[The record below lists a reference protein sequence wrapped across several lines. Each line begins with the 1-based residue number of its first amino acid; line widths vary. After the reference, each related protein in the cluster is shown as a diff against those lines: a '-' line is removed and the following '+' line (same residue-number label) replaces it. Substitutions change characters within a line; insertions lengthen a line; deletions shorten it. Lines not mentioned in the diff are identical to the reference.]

1 MSHSS
6 YPYRRPV
13 KDARSDSYQASDQL
27 RTSDDGNLYRRTQE
41 PSHSTM
47 SSSSYSSRHS
57 TMETHQSQ
65 KPPEKALSLLSS
77 CGLKPEDLALLAEL
91 PEHLITVES
100 LPGLLMEIKN
110 KRRKQSSSSTS
121 HSTTFHPP
129 PANLSSK
136 PKLTSTEWE
145 QIRSQPVQ
153 YPLEQTYRDPQPQ
166 PLPPEKVA
174 SWQDRWGNPRQTGSI
189 TLKPSSS
196 FTSDESSYVVDYNF
210 GKKANAFP
218 SYERPSY
225 STAPGRRCSSSS
237 SAPIASSVDLDY
249 RYATATSADYN
260 QEDFPKSRVKV
271 AKMPSRKAALD
282 FHGETPETYP
292 CACSLCDITVLSEK
306 SWVAHINGPQHAD
319 GQLLL
324 LQLFPDWDCR
334 MESISRSDDQ
344 PAKSKAGEGKVSS
357 AQRPN
362 QSSGGRLEN
371 RPRNKKKKSQS
382 SSKVVCAKFEAQ
394 TYEEHS
400 LRRLAEQFGK
410 VVKMIMFPSLAF
422 VEMGSNGQAMDIV
435 KYYTANPIET
445 EGKRITF
452 YVSQT
457 FNFLQSS
464 KVLSFTPS
472 PVGKEGYLDLMAIA
486 KRFGTVLYSLFL
498 PSVAF
503 VEMSNAIDAQ
513 KLVDYYSSTSLKI
526 DGVSLQVAFS
536 SEYSTLRNVP
546 STRKYEESSK
556 RQRSPSP
563 KNSAHSPGKDP
574 SHKRERRSRSKEKED
589 NVHSSREGERRRRT
603 RKRSE
608 EGNTRSSSKHS
619 SPGSSRSSHTRDSE
633 KVPGP
638 DKTVIKKTTSKPDE
652 AASPGSSQ
660 PQTEKKTTKEQGLTK
675 TQAPTVEPASTHPT
689 AHPCSTKD
697 KAQLA
702 TTDQVAQSDAEKPK
716 PDGVY
721 QSAECIKQ
729 EEASGSC
736 DMTGTVDSDMDSD
749 IEGMEVIGEDGVH
762 MDDSMEEAVCLEDM
776 EQQERLEDETKS
788 CTSETD
794 TAVAPEE
801 ERRQAKAE
809 EVKGVKEEVMEQAEM
824 ETAPSVELST
834 AAPSGQEPEP
844 KKDGDDLI
852 ASSTKE
858 EEEEDPDFPESL
870 ENCITLDELEEEHS
884 EDEDKNKRHRSRC
897 HYSRVIYIN
906 NLPFSHYTD
915 VQFVKIVKGLGKVV
929 RYFLIRNRR
938 EGFLEMSSSEEA
950 TRTASELNMKPIEF
964 NGSRLGIHI
973 SRKYHRL
980 TAGWRVE
987 SDSELDSERRGHR
1000 TRSTYRSKQTRNRS
1014 HSKPKTSERNDS
1026 AKKTPEKEEPTAKED
1041 SSIKTEENDPSK
1053 KAGECEESVAEKEDL
1068 TAKATSKNVKERS
1081 VVSEE
1086 QAVGSTTQDSDENG
1100 GKADKLNTPY
1110 SQASDEKDREGPQK
1124 RPAEKT
1130 ESREEEVQ
1138 TQSDPIK
1145 TWMDSFKPNNPVG
1158 MEFVRPVVGYF
1169 CNLCQVI
1176 YADEDEAK
1184 KEHCS
1189 SLSHY
1194 QKFMEHGDKDC
1205 TS

>member
-1 MSHSS
+1 MSHSN

-13 KDARSDSYQASDQL
+13 KDSRSDSYQASDQL
-27 RTSDDGNLYRRTQE
+27 HTSDDCNLYRRTQE

-47 SSSSYSSRHS
+47 SSSSYTSRHS
-57 TMETHQSQ
+57 TMETHQSP

-110 KRRKQSSSSTS
+110 KRRKRSSSSTS

-136 PKLTSTEWE
+136 PKLTSAEWE
-145 QIRSQPVQ
+145 KIRSQPVQ

-196 FTSDESSYVVDYNF
+196 CASDESSYVVDYNF
-210 GKKANAFP
+210 GKKANTFP

-225 STAPGRRCSSSS
+225 SPAPGRSGSSS

-249 RYATATSADYN
+249 RYATQTAADYN
-260 QEDFPKSRVKV
+260 QEDFPKSRMK
-271 AKMPSRKAALD
+271 AACKMPSRKAALD
-282 FHGETPETYP
+282 FHGETPEIYP

-306 SWVAHINGPQHAD
+306 SWVAHVNGPQHAD

-334 MESISRSDDQ
+334 IESIRRSDDQ
-344 PAKSKAGEGKVSS
+344 PAKPKAGEGKVSS

-362 QSSGGRLEN
+362 QTSGGRPEN
-371 RPRNKKKKSQS
+371 RPRNKKNKSQS
-382 SSKVVCAKFEAQ
+382 SSKVVCAKFAAQ

-435 KYYTANPIET
+435 KYYTENPIET

-486 KRFGTVLYSLFL
+486 KKFGTVLYSLFL

-574 SHKRERRSRSKEKED
+574 SHKRKRRSRSKEKED
-589 NVHSSREGERRRRT
+589 DVHSSREGERRR
-603 RKRSE
+603 RSE

-619 SPGSSRSSHTRDSE
+619 SPASSRSSHTRDSE

-660 PQTEKKTTKEQGLTK
+660 PQTEEKTKEQGLTM

-689 AHPCSTKD
+689 ALQCNTQD
-697 KAQLA
+697 KAQSA
-702 TTDQVAQSDAEKPK
+702 TTDQVAQSIAEKPK
-716 PDGVY
+716 PDGVH

-729 EEASGSC
+729 EEASGSW
-736 DMTGTVDSDMDSD
+736 DMTGTVVCDSDMDSD
-749 IEGMEVIGEDGVH
+749 IEGMEVIGEDGIH
-762 MDDSMEEAVCLEDM
+762 MDDSTEEAVCLEDM

-788 CTSETD
+788 SPPETE

-801 ERRQAKAE
+801 KRRQAEEE
-809 EVKGVKEEVMEQAEM
+809 EVKEVKEEVMEQAEM
-824 ETAPSVELST
+824 EKAPSVELST

-852 ASSTKE
+852 AATTKD

-870 ENCITLDELEEEHS
+870 ENCITLDELDEEHS
-884 EDEDKNKRHRSRC
+884 EEEDKNKRHKSRC
-897 HYSRVIYIN
+897 HYSRVIYVN

-915 VQFVKIVKGLGKVV
+915 VQFVKIVKGFGKVV

-1000 TRSTYRSKQTRNRS
+1000 TRSTYRSKQTRSRS
-1014 HSKPKTSERNDS
+1014 HSKPKAERNDS
-1026 AKKTPEKEEPTAKED
+1026 AKKTPEKEEPTAKKDD
-1041 SSIKTEENDPSK
+1041 SSIKTEKNIPTK

-1086 QAVGSTTQDSDENG
+1086 QAVGSTTQDCDENG
-1100 GKADKLNTPY
+1100 GEADKLNTPD
-1110 SQASDEKDREGPQK
+1110 SQASDEKDSEGPQD

-1138 TQSDPIK
+1138 TQPDPIK
-1145 TWMDSFKPNNPVG
+1145 TWVESFKPNNPVG

-1194 QKFMEHGDKDC
+1194 QKFMEQGAK
-1205 TS
+1205 T